1 MNSTALRSKD
11 SEEESGVRWGIVGP
25 GSIAHRFADQLSH
38 SRTGRL
44 TAVASRSLDRARAF
58 AGEYTDPAG
67 VRDAAAPRDA
77 PAPRDAAATA
87 ATGIRSYGS
96 YAELFADPE
105 VDAVYIATV
114 HTEHVQGAI
123 DAARAGKHIV
133 CEKPLAVNQA
143 GVFAIVDAARTAGV
157 YLAEGYMYRFHP
169 QTAKLVE
176 LVRDRAIG
184 ELQHVEASFT
194 YAAELPA
201 EHRLMNPALAGGGIL
216 DVGGYPV
223 SAARLLA
230 GAAVGELFADPVSF
244 TGRGT
249 VGATGVDEWASASL
263 EFRSGISAHVTC
275 GTTIDIGSGIVL
287 YGSAGRITVADPW
300 LPSVTDGSRI
310 EIARAGAAVTSIRIP
325 GAYQYALQADALAEN
340 LAAGQSPQIMWAD
353 SIGNARVLDQWRRAI
368 GMRYPFE

>member
-1 MNSTALRSKD
+1 MNATRSRERTP
-11 SEEESGVRWGIVGP
+11 SPEQSGVRWGIVGP
-25 GSIAHRFADQLSH
+25 GSIAHRFADQLPH

-44 TAVASRSLDRARAF
+44 VAVASRSIERARAF
-58 AGEYTDPAG
+58 ADEYA
-67 VRDAAAPRDA
+67 DAA
-77 PAPRDAAATA
+77 T
-87 ATGIRSYGS
+87 TGIHSYGS
-96 YAELFADPE
+96 YADLFADAE

-114 HTEHVQGAI
+114 HTEHVRNAI
-123 DAARAGKHIV
+123 DAARAGKHVV

-176 LVRDRAIG
+176 LVRDGAIG
-184 ELQHVEASFT
+184 DLQHVDASFT
-194 YAAELPA
+194 YAAQLPA

-263 EFRSGISAHVTC
+263 AFRSGITAHVTC
-275 GTTIDIGSGIVL
+275 GTTIDVGSRIVL

-300 LPSVTDGSRI
+300 LPSVTDGSSI
-310 EIARAGAAVTSIRIP
+310 EIARVGAGVTAGLTTADAATIEVP
-325 GAYQYALQADALAEN
+325 AAYQYALQADALAEN
-340 LAAGQSPQIMWAD
+340 MAAGQSAQMSWAD
-353 SIGNARVLDQWRRAI
+353 SVGNARVLDQWRRAI
-368 GMRYPFE
+368 RLRYPFE